1 MLDSRGGSAVAE
13 MPGTDSPAPT
23 RTAARTLART
33 TLAVHSFG
41 VDAQLVE
48 NAICGNG
55 NAGSF
60 ETECRL
66 VVEGLDGSGFVV
78 EVHSFIEAVQRA
90 YADGMRK
97 ASCEELA
104 GGVVHVAH
112 RLIGSRLVEASATV
126 YNQTG
131 HVEVA
136 WKRGDE
142 VPAFPREATKQEVKA
157 THKTRQEPRYE
168 PRGC

>member
-13 MPGTDSPAPT
+13 APGTDSPTPV

-33 TLAVHSFG
+33 TLVVERFI

-55 NAGSF
+55 NGGSF

-66 VVEGLDGSGFVV
+66 VVEGLDDNGFVV

-104 GGVVHVAH
+104 GGVINVAH
-112 RLIGSRLVEASATV
+112 RLIGPRLTEASATV

-131 HVEVA
+131 HVEVD
-136 WKRGDE
+136 WERGNE
-142 VPAFPREATKQEVKA
+142 VPAFPRTATAQETKA
-157 THKTRQEPRYE
+157 TRKARREPRYE